1 MALRRIQKELIEI
14 EKDPPSNCSAGPIGD
29 DLFVW
34 SATIIGPSETPYAGG
49 IFELI
54 VNFTPDYPFQP
65 PKIKFKTPIIHPNI
79 NKHGS
84 ICLDI
89 LNSSQGWSAA
99 LTLSKI
105 LLSISSLLTDP
116 NPDDPLDPDV
126 AEIYKNDR
134 EKFNQL
140 ARNSTLR
147 YAI

>member
-29 DLFVW
+29 DLFIW
-34 SATIIGPSETPYAGG
+34 SATIIGPSDTPYAGG